1 MVEPARTSQHI
12 GAAGE
17 LLVQYRLVKLGIDS
31 ARLTT
36 DSGVDLVAYSPGA
49 LAAVTIQV
57 KTQATPTP
65 SGGKGALSVGFF
77 FPDDLRAQLLAV
89 TLLSTDEVWLFTRDE
104 ARDLA
109 QQFNTRGNR
118 QLYWYMQPRP
128 KRAGSPAPRHAGEME
143 PFLLERRI
151 SDLFGIH
158 QPSSADADAL
168 PASTT
173 PVALDPTAHE

>member
-1 MVEPARTSQHI
+1 MAEPGRTSQHI

-17 LLVQYRLVKLGIDS
+17 LLVQYRLVKVGIDS

-49 LAAVTIQV
+49 TSAVTIQV

-77 FPDDLRAQLLAV
+77 FPDNLRAQLLAV
-89 TLLSTDEVWLFTRDE
+89 TLLSTDAVWLFTREE
-104 ARDLA
+104 ARELA

-128 KRAGSPAPRHAGEME
+128 PRAGASAPRHAGDME
-143 PFLLERRI
+143 PYLLERRI
-151 SDLFGIH
+151 PDLFGIP
-158 QPSSADADAL
+158 QVLPDDVSVLPDPEAL
-168 PASTT
+168 G
-173 PVALDPTAHE
+173 